1 MSVTYFLNKR
11 LKVKDLKDKGYNVID
26 NRGNGHQY
34 YPIGIKDGESAV
46 CIDGYYT
53 SIKENIDDTEF
64 YRLEGKMFT
73 GGLDIVFKIADD
85 FDLKFMSDEEFE
97 ELYYREE
104 HDFEKEDED
113 KLFDEKCDK
122 YMSRFLT
129 Q

>member
-1 MSVTYFLNKR
+1 MSVTYYLNKHLR
-11 LKVKDLKDKGYNVID
+11 VKDLKEKGYNVID
-26 NRGNGHQY
+26 NREHENE
-34 YPIGIKDGESAV
+34 YPIAIEDGDSFV
-46 CIDGYYT
+46 CIDGYHAK
-53 SIKENIDDTEF
+53 IKENIDDTEF

-73 GGLDIVFKIADD
+73 GGLGIVFKIADD

-104 HDFEKEDED
+104 HDFRKEDEI
-113 KLFDEKCDK
+113 KLFNEKCDK